1 VTAYFKEKKDYNKLL
16 KKFYAKY
23 PDLMPK
29 WKNNKAALVYQD
41 PTDLDND
48 NI

>member
-1 VTAYFKEKKDYNKLL
+1 
-16 KKFYAKY
+16 
-23 PDLMPK
+23 MPK

-48 NI
+48 NIQNESELEEDIIEENG